1 MDKLYCVYTN
11 PAKDYSTYKLK
22 STIRDYCKDMKI
34 NFRDNMNAL
43 NRFPVTIERK
53 YSPIIRFNNYIK
65 EMMYNKSAGGVL
77 YLSTDEATIKLAVM
91 ELIVQTGAHIE
102 FKEINEKHFTIG
114 TDEYNKY
121 FLPFLY
127 KKATGKPNW
136 YYHALKRQLGYIDLE
151 INDILNMSD
160 KTLNTKIKPKLNG
173 YFSGDNFYK
182 VKLIIGI
189 INEYRVLN
197 P

>member
-22 STIRDYCKDMKI
+22 SAIRDYCKEMKI

-43 NRFPVTIERK
+43 NRFPATIERK
-53 YSPIIRFNNYIK
+53 YSPIMNFNNYIK

-127 KKATGKPNW
+127 KKVTGKTNW

-160 KTLNTKIKPKLNG
+160 DELNTKIKPNVNG

-182 VKLIIGI
+182 VKLIIDI
-189 INEYRVLN
+189 ISKYRVLN